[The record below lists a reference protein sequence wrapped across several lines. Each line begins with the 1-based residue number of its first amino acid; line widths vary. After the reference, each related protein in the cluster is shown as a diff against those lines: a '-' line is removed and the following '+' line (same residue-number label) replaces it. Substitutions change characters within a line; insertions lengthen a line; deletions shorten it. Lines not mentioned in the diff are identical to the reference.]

1 MYRFFS
7 LTNSISSL
15 AHWQSD
21 KRSSRVWMI
30 FLAVSMAAT
39 LQGYAQQHPMFSQY
53 MFNGLVINPAYA
65 GSHESMTTTLAV
77 RSQWTGLKGAPQ
89 TQVASLHSP
98 LKFSRSA
105 AGAVFVHDQVS
116 VVNQY
121 MAYGTYAY
129 RIPVSKTGKLSVGA
143 QAGVTYYQANFSELN
158 IITPNNQQDP
168 VFAQN
173 ESRVMPNLGIG
184 IYYYSKR
191 SYVGL
196 SLPTLINN
204 RWNNQDAYT
213 QARQKR
219 HYFLSAG
226 HVFTLSPSLKFKPN
240 VLLKWE
246 EGGPFQYDLNANLL
260 IHEIV
265 WIGASYRMDDSI
277 DGLLDLNISNRLSL
291 GYSYG
296 YPISSLAEVQT
307 GTHEVVLN
315 YRISRKKHIVFS
327 PRYF

>member
-1 MYRFFS
+1 MFRFFTS
-7 LTNSISSL
+7 ANSTPSHKTS
-15 AHWQSD
+15 AWP
-21 KRSSRVWMI
+21 RAI
-30 FLAVSMAAT
+30 FLLAAMFVI
-39 LQGYAQQHPMFSQY
+39 LQGYAQQHPLFSQY
-53 MFNGLVINPAYA
+53 MFNGLVINPAYT
-65 GSHESMTTTLAV
+65 GSHESMTATLAA

-105 AGAVFVHDQVS
+105 AGAVLVHDNVS
-116 VVNQY
+116 VINQY
-121 MAYGTYAY
+121 TAYGTYAY

-143 QAGVTYYQANFSELN
+143 QAGLTYYQANLSELN
-158 IITPNNQQDP
+158 IITQNGQADP

-173 ESRVMPNLGIG
+173 ESRILPNLGIG
-184 IYYYSKR
+184 MYYYSKR
-191 SYVGL
+191 TYVGL

-226 HVFTLSPSLKFKPN
+226 HVFTLSRALKFKPN

-246 EGGPFQYDLNANLL
+246 EGGPFQYDINANML

-277 DGLLDLNISNRLSL
+277 DGLLELNINNRLSL

-296 YPISSLAEVQT
+296 YPISSLAAVQN

-315 YRISRKKHIVFS
+315 YRIARNKHIVFS

>member
-1 MYRFFS
+1 MATTRYNNVKK
-7 LTNSISSL
+7 TNSVKNCF
-15 AHWQSD
+15 A
-21 KRSSRVWMI
+21 
-30 FLAVSMAAT
+30 AVLLLGVIITARQT
-39 LQGYAQQHPMFSQY
+39 CAQQNPLFTQY
-53 MFNGLVINPAYA
+53 MFNGLVINPAYS
-65 GSHESMTTTLAV
+65 GSHESMTTTFAV

-89 TQVASLHSP
+89 TQVASVHSP
-98 LKFSRSA
+98 LKLSRSA
-105 AGAVFVHDQVS
+105 AGAVLVHDEVS

-129 RIPVSKTGKLSVGA
+129 RIPVSKTGKLAVGG
-143 QAGVTYYQANFSELN
+143 QAGVTYYQANLSELN
-158 IITPNNQQDP
+158 ILTSNGQPDP
-168 VFAQN
+168 TFHQN
-173 ESRVMPNLGIG
+173 ESRLMPNLGIG
-184 IYYYSKR
+184 IYYYSKK

-226 HVFTLSPSLKFKPN
+226 HVFPLGPGLKFKPN

-246 EGGPFQYDLNANLL
+246 EGGPFQYDLNANML
-260 IHEIV
+260 IRETV
-265 WIGASYRMDDSI
+265 WIGVSYRMEDSV
-277 DGLLDLNISNRLSL
+277 DGLIELNLNNQLSL

-296 YPISSLAEVQT
+296 YPISSLAAVQS

-315 YRISRKKHIVFS
+315 YRINRNKHVVFS

>member
-1 MYRFFS
+1 MALSSTYMKR
-7 LTNSISSL
+7 TNPVNHYVASVLLL
-15 AHWQSD
+15 AIM
-21 KRSSRVWMI
+21 MI
-30 FLAVSMAAT
+30 ARQAC
-39 LQGYAQQHPMFSQY
+39 AQQNPLFTQY
-53 MFNGLVINPAYA
+53 MFNGLVINPAYT
-65 GSHESMTTTLAV
+65 GSHESMTTTFAL

-89 TQVASLHSP
+89 TQVASAHSP
-98 LKFSRSA
+98 LKLSRSA
-105 AGAVFVHDQVS
+105 AGAVFVHDEVG

-129 RIPVSKTGKLSVGA
+129 RIPLSKNAKLAVGG
-143 QAGVTYYQANFSELN
+143 QAGVTYYEANLSELN
-158 IITPNNQQDP
+158 ILTSNGQPDPN
-168 VFAQN
+168 FYQN
-173 ESRVMPNLGIG
+173 ESRLLPNLGIG
-184 IYYYSKR
+184 MYYYSKK
-191 SYVGL
+191 SYIGL

-226 HVFTLSPSLKFKPN
+226 HVFPMGAGLKFKPN

-246 EGGPFQYDLNANLL
+246 EGGPFQYDLNANFL
-260 IHEIV
+260 IHEAV
-265 WIGASYRMDDSI
+265 WIGVSYRMEDSV
-277 DGLLDLNISNRLSL
+277 DGLLEININKQLSL

-296 YPISSLAEVQT
+296 YPISSLAAVQT

-315 YRISRKKHIVFS
+315 YRINRNKNIVFS

>member
-1 MYRFFS
+1 MATIRYYNVKK
-7 LTNSISSL
+7 TNPVKNCFAAVL
-15 AHWQSD
+15 LL
-21 KRSSRVWMI
+21 VVMI
-30 FLAVSMAAT
+30 TAR
-39 LQGYAQQHPMFSQY
+39 QGSAQQNPLFTQY
-53 MFNGLVINPAYA
+53 MFNGLVINPAYS
-65 GSHESMTTTLAV
+65 GSHESMTTTFAV

-89 TQVASLHSP
+89 TQVASVHSP
-98 LKFSRSA
+98 LKLSRSA
-105 AGAVFVHDQVS
+105 AGAVLVHDEVS

-129 RIPVSKTGKLSVGA
+129 RIPVSKTGKLSVGG
-143 QAGVTYYQANFSELN
+143 QAGVTYYQANLSELN
-158 IITPNNQQDP
+158 ILTSNGQPDP
-168 VFAQN
+168 TFYQN
-173 ESRVMPNLGIG
+173 ESRLMPNLGIG
-184 IYYYSKR
+184 IYYYSKK

-226 HVFTLSPSLKFKPN
+226 HVFPLSPGLKFKPN

-246 EGGPFQYDLNANLL
+246 EGGPFQYDINANML
-260 IHEIV
+260 IRETL
-265 WIGASYRMDDSI
+265 WIGVSYRMEDSV
-277 DGLLDLNISNRLSL
+277 DGLIELNLNNQLSL

-296 YPISSLAEVQT
+296 YPISSIAAVQS

-315 YRISRKKHIVFS
+315 YRINRNKHVVFS

>member
-1 MYRFFS
+1 MATTRYYNVKK
-7 LTNSISSL
+7 TNSVKNSFPAVLLLVI
-15 AHWQSD
+15 
-21 KRSSRVWMI
+21 MI
-30 FLAVSMAAT
+30 TAR
-39 LQGYAQQHPMFSQY
+39 QGSAQQNPLFTQY
-53 MFNGLVINPAYA
+53 MFNGLVINPAYT
-65 GSHESMTTTLAV
+65 GSHESMTTTFAV

-89 TQVASLHSP
+89 TQVASVHSP
-98 LKFSRSA
+98 LKLSRSA
-105 AGAVFVHDQVS
+105 AGAVFVHDEVS
-116 VVNQY
+116 VINQY

-129 RIPVSKTGKLSVGA
+129 RIPVSKAGKLSVGG
-143 QAGVTYYQANFSELN
+143 QAGVTYYQANLSELN
-158 IITPNNQQDP
+158 ILTSNGQPDP
-168 VFAQN
+168 TFYQN
-173 ESRVMPNLGIG
+173 ESRLMPNLGIG
-184 IYYYSKR
+184 IYYYSKK

-226 HVFTLSPSLKFKPN
+226 HVFPLSPGLKFKPN

-246 EGGPFQYDLNANLL
+246 EGGPFQYDINANML
-260 IHEIV
+260 IRETL
-265 WIGASYRMDDSI
+265 WIGVSYRMEDSV
-277 DGLLDLNISNRLSL
+277 DGLIELNLNNQLSL

-296 YPISSLAEVQT
+296 YPISSIAAVQS

-315 YRISRKKHIVFS
+315 YRINRNKHVVFS

>member
-1 MYRFFS
+1 MAITRYNNVKKTIPVKNCFS
-7 LTNSISSL
+7 AFVLLVI
-15 AHWQSD
+15 
-21 KRSSRVWMI
+21 MI
-30 FLAVSMAAT
+30 T
-39 LQGYAQQHPMFSQY
+39 AQQGSAQQNPLFTQY
-53 MFNGLVINPAYA
+53 MFNGLVINPAYS
-65 GSHESMTTTLAV
+65 GSHESMTTTFAV

-98 LKFSRSA
+98 LKLSRSA
-105 AGAVFVHDQVS
+105 AGAVFVHDEVS

-129 RIPVSKTGKLSVGA
+129 RIPVSKKGKLSVGG
-143 QAGVTYYQANFSELN
+143 QAGVTYYQANLSELN
-158 IITPNNQQDP
+158 ILTSNGQPDP
-168 VFAQN
+168 TFSQN
-173 ESRVMPNLGIG
+173 ESRLMPNLGIG
-184 IYYYSKR
+184 IYYYSNK

-226 HVFTLSPSLKFKPN
+226 HVFPLSAGLKFKPN

-246 EGGPFQYDLNANLL
+246 EGGPFQYDINANML
-260 IHEIV
+260 IRETL
-265 WIGASYRMDDSI
+265 WIGVSYRMEDSV
-277 DGLLDLNISNRLSL
+277 DGLIELNLNNQLSL

-296 YPISSLAEVQT
+296 YPISSIAAVQS

-315 YRISRKKHIVFS
+315 YRINRNKHIVFS

>member
-1 MYRFFS
+1 MKGIRYS
-7 LTNSISSL
+7 NVKTNGLMKKYLAPVLFLGMIMISQNSC
-15 AHWQSD
+15 
-21 KRSSRVWMI
+21 
-30 FLAVSMAAT
+30 
-39 LQGYAQQHPMFSQY
+39 GQQNPLFTQY
-53 MFNGLVINPAYA
+53 MFNGLVINPAYS
-65 GSHESMTTTLAV
+65 GSHESMTTTFAL

-89 TQVASLHSP
+89 TQVASAHSP
-98 LKFSRSA
+98 LKLSRSA
-105 AGAVFVHDQVS
+105 AGAVFVHDEVS

-129 RIPVSKTGKLSVGA
+129 RIPLSKNAKLAVGG
-143 QAGVTYYQANFSELN
+143 QAGVTYYQANLSELN
-158 IITPNNQQDP
+158 ILTSNGQPDPN
-168 VFAQN
+168 FYQN
-173 ESRVMPNLGIG
+173 ESRLLPNLGIG
-184 IYYYSKR
+184 MYYYSKR
-191 SYVGL
+191 TYIGL

-226 HVFTLSPSLKFKPN
+226 HVFPLGAGLKFKPN

-246 EGGPFQYDLNANLL
+246 EGGPFQYDLNANFL
-260 IHEIV
+260 IREVV
-265 WIGASYRMDDSI
+265 WIGISYRMEDSV
-277 DGLLDLNISNRLSL
+277 DGLLEININKQLSL

-296 YPISSLAEVQT
+296 YPISSLAAVQT

-315 YRISRKKHIVFS
+315 YRINRNKNIVFS

>member
-1 MYRFFS
+1 MALSSTYVKR
-7 LTNSISSL
+7 TNPVKHYLASVLLLAIIMISRQ
-15 AHWQSD
+15 AW
-21 KRSSRVWMI
+21 
-30 FLAVSMAAT
+30 
-39 LQGYAQQHPMFSQY
+39 AQQNPLFTQY
-53 MFNGLVINPAYA
+53 MFNGLVINPAYS
-65 GSHESMTTTLAV
+65 GSHESMTTTFAL

-89 TQVASLHSP
+89 TQVASAHSP
-98 LKFSRSA
+98 LKLSRSA
-105 AGAVFVHDQVS
+105 AGAVFVHDEVS

-129 RIPVSKTGKLSVGA
+129 RIPLSRNAKLAVGG
-143 QAGVTYYQANFSELN
+143 QAGVTYYQANLSELN
-158 IITPNNQQDP
+158 ILTSNGQPDPN
-168 VFAQN
+168 FYQN
-173 ESRVMPNLGIG
+173 ESRILPNLGIG
-184 IYYYSKR
+184 MYYYSKK
-191 SYVGL
+191 SYIGL

-226 HVFTLSPSLKFKPN
+226 HVFPLGAGLKFKPN

-246 EGGPFQYDLNANLL
+246 EGGPFQYDLNANFL
-260 IHEIV
+260 IHEAL
-265 WIGASYRMDDSI
+265 WIGVSYRMQDSV
-277 DGLLDLNISNRLSL
+277 DGLLELNINKQLSL

-296 YPISSLAEVQT
+296 YPISSLAAVQT

-315 YRISRKKHIVFS
+315 YRINRNKNIVFS